1 MHCGSADLM
10 FGGAYAGK
18 RVFVTGH
25 TGFKG
30 SWLCLWLERL
40 GAQVHGFSLAPP
52 TNPSLFEQADIAA
65 RITHTIGDVRD
76 PAALEA
82 ALKAG
87 DPQFIFHLAAQPLV
101 LESYAQPV
109 DTFATNVTGSINL
122 MEAIRQTGT
131 RAAVV
136 MVTTDKVY
144 LNRETGQAYGEDDPL
159 GGHDPYSASKA
170 AMEVAVASW
179 RASFFAPGKL
189 AQHGVAI
196 ASARAG
202 NVIGGGDWSANR
214 IVPDLAR
221 TLAANE
227 RPALRNPQALRPWQ
241 HVLEP
246 LGGYLWLGAKL
257 AGEQGARFAEGW
269 NFGPD
274 PDDARTVR
282 DLADAMLA
290 VWGRPGWNDGH
301 DPAAPHEAGL
311 LRLSIDKAVRE
322 LAWRPVWQFDQTIE
336 RTAGWYQAVLERGT
350 APRDA
355 CMADLEAY
363 LADAAAAGA
372 PFAQA

>member
-1 MHCGSADLM
+1 M
-10 FGGAYAGK
+10 FGGVYCGK

-40 GAQVHGFSLAPP
+40 GAQVHGYSLPPP
-52 TNPSLFEQADIAA
+52 TDPSLFDQAGIAGQ
-65 RITHTIGDVRD
+65 ITHTIGDVRD
-76 PAALEA
+76 PDALAA
-82 ALKAG
+82 ALKAA
-87 DPQFIFHLAAQPLV
+87 DPHFVFHLAAQPLV
-101 LESYAQPV
+101 LESYAQPAG
-109 DTFATNVTGSINL
+109 TFATNVTGSINL
-122 MEAIRQTGT
+122 MEAVRAAGT
-131 RAAVV
+131 RTPVV

-144 LNRETGQAYGEDDPL
+144 LNRETGQAYAEDDPL

-179 RASFFAPGKL
+179 RSSFFAPGDL
-189 AQHGVAI
+189 ADHGVAL

-202 NVIGGGDWSANR
+202 NVIGGGDWSSNR

-227 RPALRNPQALRPWQ
+227 RPVLRNPQALRPWQ

-246 LGGYLWLGAKL
+246 LAGYLWLGARL
-257 AGEQGARFAEGW
+257 AGPDGARFAEAW

-274 PDDARTVR
+274 PEDARTVG

-290 VWGRPGWNDGH
+290 TWERPGWNDGH

-311 LRLSIDKAVRE
+311 LRLSIEKARRQ
-322 LAWRPVWQFDQTIE
+322 LDWAPVWPFDRTIE
-336 RTAGWYQAVLERGT
+336 RTARWYQAVLEQGVSARE
-350 APRDA
+350 A
-355 CMADLEAY
+355 CLADLEAY
-363 LADAAAAGA
+363 LADAAALGAGFVRA
-372 PFAQA
+372 